1 MRWNLPA
8 MRPLRGWALLGL
20 ALILPGAPSSTSG
33 AVPEKTVLRPQ
44 KAPDGRMV
52 ELSAPKGGASTLI
65 FYSSECPI
73 SNAYSPTLNK
83 LVDEFPAA
91 TFRLVG
97 VCVDPDLTAAE
108 VAAHAKDF
116 GLKFPI
122 VHDKGIALATQV
134 GATVTPEAFVFDDQG
149 RVRYH
154 GRIDDQFAARQKR
167 NLNPMTRELHDAIAA
182 ALAGRPV
189 PAAEVPAVGCPISK
203 PVKASSRPTY
213 SGEVAAILEKNC
225 LECHRRGQVGP
236 FALETYEQA
245 RKRADDIA
253 AVAEDRRMPPWKA
266 APQDFPKFKHDRSLA
281 AGDIATLVAWA
292 DTGAPQGNS
301 SRAASTP
308 PPAGEWA
315 LGTPDLVIEMPA
327 EFEVP
332 ADGDD
337 IYRCFVIPSRLA
349 EDRYIAAIEYQPGNR
364 RVVHHMLGY

>member
-1 MRWNLPA
+1 MSRCGKRERLFAFFRGCRRMRWKVPA
-8 MRPLRGWALLGL
+8 NRPRWWGLGLLGL
-20 ALILPGAPSSTSG
+20 ALLNLGPIAPTSG
-33 AVPEKTVLRPQ
+33 AVPERVVLRPLRT
-44 KAPDGRMV
+44 PDGRTV
-52 ELSAPKGGASTLI
+52 ELGAPKGGASTLI

-73 SNAYSPTLNK
+73 SNAYSPTLNR
-83 LVDEFPAA
+83 LTEEFPA
-91 TFRLVG
+91 TSLRLVG

-116 GLKFPI
+116 ELKFPV
-122 VHDKGIALATQV
+122 VHDKEIALATQV
-134 GATVTPEAFVFDDQG
+134 GARVTPEAFVFDDQG

-182 ALAGRPV
+182 VLAGRPV

-266 APQDFPKFKHDRSLA
+266 APQDYPRFKHDRSLA
-281 AGDIATLVAWA
+281 AGDITTLVAWA
-292 DTGAPQGNS
+292 DTGAPLGDS
-301 SRAASTP
+301 TRPASTP
-308 PPAGEWA
+308 PPAG
-315 LGTPDLVIEMPA
+315 
-327 EFEVP
+327 
-332 ADGDD
+332 
-337 IYRCFVIPSRLA
+337 
-349 EDRYIAAIEYQPGNR
+349 
-364 RVVHHMLGY
+364 